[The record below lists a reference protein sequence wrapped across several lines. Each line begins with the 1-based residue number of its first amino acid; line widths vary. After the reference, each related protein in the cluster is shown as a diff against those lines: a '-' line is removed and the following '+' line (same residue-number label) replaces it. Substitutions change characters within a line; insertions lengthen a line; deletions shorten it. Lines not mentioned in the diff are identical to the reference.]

1 VTDHQDSKPKP
12 RRPYEKTLKI
22 GEQLTVA
29 ADSTVE
35 IVHKRQHRGQVRV
48 RVTPV
53 SENLSGIPHDSIDA

>member
-1 VTDHQDSKPKP
+1 VTDHQDGKPKP

-48 RVTPV
+48 RVTPKKT
-53 SENLSGIPHDSIDA
+53 S

>member
-1 VTDHQDSKPKP
+1 VTDHQDEKP

-48 RVTPV
+48 RVTPIF
-53 SENLSGIPHDSIDA
+53 ENLFRNSSRLH